1 MSWAGTVI
9 RADRLLC
16 LLASLLTITI
26 LAHAQSATEE
36 PKTEKAKPPL
46 ELKLSTTSLMLCI
59 GSALPLNLELT
70 NRGSEEIKIDKFDIW
85 NQFTYGYLQ
94 DRSSGRGG
102 GQASGC
108 DHCLRDLITLKTDK
122 PYESSL
128 SFPLENDFFRDA
140 GKYSIRVYVEQ
151 VSSNELE
158 FELYNCN

>member
-1 MSWAGTVI
+1 VSLARTVG
-9 RADRLLC
+9 RVDRLLC

-46 ELKLSTTSLMLCI
+46 ELKLSTSSLMLCV

-70 NRGSEEIKIDKFDIW
+70 NRGGEEIKIDKFDIW
-85 NQFTYGYLQ
+85 NRFTYGYLG
-94 DRSSGRGG
+94 DRSADRGG
-102 GQASGC
+102 GQVSGC

-122 PYESSL
+122 AYESSFNF
-128 SFPLENDFFRDA
+128 SLENDFFKDT

-151 VSSNELE
+151 VSSNELQ

>member
-1 MSWAGTVI
+1 MI
-9 RADRLLC
+9 RRGKREHRSRHQLVHILVC
-16 LLASLLTITI
+16 SLL
-26 LAHAQSATEE
+26 LSMVAQGQVMADE
-36 PKTEKAKPPL
+36 KTQLPPL
-46 ELKLSTTSLMLCI
+46 ELKLTATSLMLCV

-70 NRGSEEIKIDKFDIW
+70 NRGGEEIKIDKFDIW
-85 NQFTYGYLQ
+85 NHFTYGCLE
-94 DRSSGRGG
+94 DRSADRGG

-122 PYESSL
+122 PYESSFN
-128 SFPLENDFFRDA
+128 FPLENDFFKDA